1 MMSYH
6 RDVRRPISSLIF
18 DVFRHVWTSSIM
30 FGSIISDD
38 VRRPIKR
45 LLGKKKSKSRCT
57 AIYRLGNPVVILFID
72 WKPQKDVVW
81 LFIDW
86 TKKRYPPHSSA
97 AIALPLLLL
106 VFVPLY

>member
-45 LLGKKKSKSRCT
+45 LLGEKKKAKAVAR
-57 AIYRLGNPVVILFID
+57 LFID
-72 WKPQKDVVW
+72 WKYRTDDCDY
-81 LFIDW
+81 L
-86 TKKRYPPHSSA
+86 
-97 AIALPLLLL
+97 
-106 VFVPLY
+106 